1 MRPEL
6 LNGTAMDFAI
16 SSEMDFADFAD
27 MVQSISEY
35 NALSVLC
42 VIAYK

>member
-6 LNGTAMDFAI
+6 LNETAMDFAI
-16 SSEMDFADFAD
+16 SPDMDFADFAD
-27 MVQSISEY
+27 MVQLISEY
-35 NALSVLC
+35 CALSVLC